1 MRLDLPPPQ
10 AVPVNNLE
18 TGRFQGGDAEK
29 RVFTG
34 QILNKLRQ
42 VEVSVANDKRVALSL
57 ADS

>member
-1 MRLDLPPPQ
+1 
-10 AVPVNNLE
+10 VGN
-18 TGRFQGGDAEK
+18 TEK
-29 RVFTG
+29 RAFTG